1 MGYRLGIGKSQSDP
15 GHGVRYVNSL
25 RKIPDVIYTKKT
37 LCYASAFVSEE
48 DEEDYQDNDNQKAE
62 HASIVKDLT
71 DRLEGL
77 QTCSD
82 LINKRGT
89 ALQRALNELETLDV
103 STNVS
108 PKIKAVNERAA
119 LFRIASNTMINV
131 WEFE

>member
-1 MGYRLGIGKSQSDP
+1 MNLTSSCNNRYAIG
-15 GHGVRYVNSL
+15 
-25 RKIPDVIYTKKT
+25 
-37 LCYASAFVSEE
+37 FVSEE

-62 HASIVKDLT
+62 HNSIVKDLT

-82 LINKRGT
+82 LITKRGA

-119 LFRIASNTMINV
+119 LFRIASSTMINV
-131 WEFE
+131 RENS